1 MGLLRAFHTVRHLKP
16 VQVAHRLGRGFRSVP
31 KLAELSPELYSLRAG
46 EPQPRAAAPG
56 SVDGAAFRF
65 LGRRIPFSGSDR
77 WHPPG
82 VSPLWLYK
90 LHYFQFLG
98 EVEPARGLELIDD
111 WIASNPA
118 PAGVGWQPY
127 PLSMRIREWIEWAL
141 AHPRLDPAAARR
153 IVASLVHQTA
163 ALAAQLEFEHLA
175 NHLLENAISLCWA
188 GASLS
193 GPRSEGWLARGGDI
207 LRAELATQVLADG
220 AHDERSP
227 MYQAWIAEALLRL
240 AAVARRNPTPLAAE
254 VGAAGERAGRLLLG
268 SLGLLTHPDG
278 DYALVNDTALDEAPS
293 HAALARRFAGS
304 VPDARA
310 GDGGWD
316 LAAAGYM
323 GWRDRAGGYLIFDA
337 GDIAP
342 DHNTAHAH
350 ADTLS
355 FELSHRG
362 DRVITDT
369 GVFTYSRGPLRDH
382 DRSTAAHNTLE
393 IDGRNQSEVWAAH
406 RCGRRAR
413 VVERSLD
420 SRPGGVSLAAAYR
433 GPGGPF
439 SPVGHR
445 RALSLGPDAVE
456 LVDSVTAAG
465 RHEGV
470 LRLHLAPGIE
480 AQRQA
485 GSIRLASAAGTPIA
499 RIVAD
504 GLDWE
509 IDASPYH
516 PRFGQEI
523 ERLCL
528 RARLGFRDRLTAR
541 WKIVLA

>member
-1 MGLLRAFHTVRHLKP
+1 MPT
-16 VQVAHRLGRGFRSVP
+16 
-31 KLAELSPELYSLRAG
+31 LAELSPELYRLRAG
-46 EPQPRAAAPG
+46 EPQPRAAAQG
-56 SVDGAAFRF
+56 SVDGSSFRF
-65 LGRRIPFSGSDR
+65 LNRRIAFSGPDR
-77 WHPPG
+77 WRPPDA
-82 VSPLWLYK
+82 SPLWLYK

-98 EVEPARGLELIDD
+98 EIEPARGRELIED

-127 PLSMRIREWIEWAL
+127 PLSMRIREWIEWAV
-141 AHPRLDPAAARR
+141 AHPGLDPPAARR

-188 GASLS
+188 GASLA
-193 GPRSEGWLARGGDI
+193 GPRSDRWLARGFDI
-207 LRAELATQVLADG
+207 LRAELATQLLPDG

-240 AAVARRNPTPLAAE
+240 AAVARRNPAPLAGE
-254 VGAAGERAGRLLLG
+254 VGAAAGRAGHLLLG
-268 SLGLLTHPDG
+268 TLGPLTHPDG
-278 DYALVNDTALDEAPS
+278 DYALVNDTALGEAPS
-293 HAALARRFAGS
+293 WAELARRFAG
-304 VPDARA
+304 PGPELQPRA
-310 GDGGWD
+310 GGWD

-323 GWRDRAGGYLIFDA
+323 GWRGPAGGYLIFDA

-355 FELSHRG
+355 LELSHRG
-362 DRVITDT
+362 GRVITDT
-369 GVFTYSRGPLRDH
+369 GVYTYSRGAVRAH
-382 DRSTAAHNTLE
+382 DRGTAAHNTIE
-393 IDGRNQSEVWAAH
+393 IDGRDQSEVWAAH

-413 VVERSLD
+413 IVDRSLEPQPD
-420 SRPGGVSLAAAYR
+420 GVAMAAAYR
-433 GPGGPF
+433 GPGGLF
-439 SPVGHR
+439 SRIEHR
-445 RALSLGPDAVE
+445 RQLGVGSGAVE
-456 LVDSVTAAG
+456 LVDTVSAAG

-480 AQRQA
+480 ARRQA
-485 GSIRLASAAGTPIA
+485 GSIDLAGGAGAPLA

-504 GLDWE
+504 GFDWE

-528 RARLGFRDRLTAR
+528 RARLRFRDRLAVR